1 MNDKNQLWIFFSTSF
16 KTEFSEKISNALSI
30 TLMINSDSFH
40 QPHVLLKAAL
50 LLAFTIERTNERSK
64 NEIVTAFLAMLEL
77 NRSNKIKITQEYTY
91 ADIHIEKI
99 KVK

>member
-16 KTEFSEKISNALSI
+16 KTEFSEKISNSLSI

-50 LLAFTIERTNERSK
+50 LLAFTIERTNERRNAITSHSSSV
-64 NEIVTAFLAMLEL
+64 IGRCFTHTASATSG
-77 NRSNKIKITQEYTY
+77 R
-91 ADIHIEKI
+91 
-99 KVK
+99 